1 MTDSSWITITV
12 GGVTAGAAAAAVT
25 YTATLTTSK
34 ALAFGSSIS
43 MSALG
48 EVAGYGASY
57 FLGPAAG
64 VTVRIVSNTAAK
76 TAEETIKN
84 SGYYAAAGAAAV
96 AGALT
101 ALTVTIGT
109 RAIEYSIEY
118 GGKLSKEVAQQISE
132 AYIKY
137 KMSHVQFSDYTPV
150 NELEDNDWVVI
161 SSHQPASKSEN
172 KCSDPDGTDGPE
184 VSSPHHES

>member
-34 ALAFGSSIS
+34 ALAFGSSVS

-101 ALTVTIGT
+101 ALTITIGT

-150 NELEDNDWVVI
+150 TELEDNEWVVI
-161 SSHQPASKSEN
+161 SSDPASKSEN

-184 VSSPHHES
+184 GLSQPHES